1 MTTSEA
7 TGKRLERA
15 TRRAFRRSL
24 HVFAVNAGSC
34 NGCEGERSALLGPP
48 YGLARYGIAFVDS
61 PLHADML
68 LVTGPVT
75 GPLRQHLLAAYQAL
89 PDPKLVAAVGACACT
104 GGLFRGSYAL
114 DDPLDALIPVDVYIP
129 GCPPSPRAL
138 LHGLLLAV
146 GRGEARRG
154 KGIVKR

>member
-24 HVFAVNAGSC
+24 HVYAVNTGSC
-34 NGCEGERSALLGPP
+34 NGCEGELGALLGSP

-75 GPLRQHLLAAYQAL
+75 GPLRQHLLSAYEAL
-89 PDPKLVAAVGACACT
+89 PDPKLVAAMGACACT

-114 DDPLDALIPVDVYIP
+114 DVPLDTLLPVDVYIP
-129 GCPPSPRAL
+129 GCPPNPRAL

-146 GRGEARRG
+146 GRGEARMRN
-154 KGIVKR
+154 GIVQG

>member
-1 MTTSEA
+1 MTNSEA

-34 NGCEGERSALLGPP
+34 NGCEGELAALLGPP
-48 YGLARYGIAFVDS
+48 YGLARHGIAFVDS

-75 GPLRQHLLAAYQAL
+75 GPLRQHLLAAYEAL
-89 PDPKLVAAVGACACT
+89 PDPKLVAATGACACT

-114 DDPLDALIPVDVYIP
+114 DAPLGALIPVDVYIP
-129 GCPPSPRAL
+129 GCPPNPRAL

-146 GRGEARRG
+146 GRGEARMR
-154 KGIVKR
+154 KGSVER